1 MGLIET
7 FFNWEILVRSFP
19 ILLRGLGNTLL
30 LGVAAIFFGSVFG
43 LLLCFVRLYAPKPF
57 QYLAVAYIDVFRAL
71 PILVVLILI
80 YYALPFVGISFSSFT
95 SATLA
100 LSLVLSAFTAEV
112 CRAGIENVPKGQ
124 FEAAAS
130 LGMPFWQSMRK
141 IILPQAFKVM
151 IPPLTSNCIS
161 TVKDTALA
169 SVVAMPDLLKQA
181 NDTQALMANPTP
193 LIGAA
198 IIYFVILWPLVR
210 LVGYLEKRSSAAKA
224 AR

>member
-30 LGVAAIFFGSVFG
+30 LGVSAIFFGSIFG
-43 LLLCFVRLYAPKPF
+43 LALCFVRLYAPKPF

-100 LSLVLSAFTAEV
+100 LSMVLSAFTAEV

-141 IILPQAFKVM
+141 IILPQAIKVM

-210 LVGYLEKRSSAAKA
+210 LVGYLEKRSAA
-224 AR
+224 ARSTH

>member
-1 MGLIET
+1 MELINT
-7 FFNWEILVRSFP
+7 FFNWDILVRSFP
-19 ILLRGLGNTLL
+19 ILMRGLGNTLA
-30 LGVAAIFFGSVFG
+30 LGCVSILIGSIAG
-43 LLLCFVRLYAPKPF
+43 LLLCFVRLYAPRPL
-57 QYLAVAYIDVFRAL
+57 QLLAVAYIDIFRAL

-80 YYALPFVGISFSSFT
+80 YYALPFVGISLSSFT

-100 LSLVLSAFTAEV
+100 LSMVLAAFTAEV

-130 LGMPFWQSMRK
+130 LGLPFWSAMRK
-141 IILPQAFKVM
+141 IILPQAIKVM
-151 IPPLTSNCIS
+151 IPPLTSNSIS
-161 TVKDTALA
+161 TFKDTALA

-181 NDTQALMANPTP
+181 NDTQALMGNPTP

-198 IIYFVILWPLVR
+198 IIYFIFLWPMVR
-210 LVGYLEKRSSAAKA
+210 LVGYLEKRGATAKT

>member
-1 MGLIET
+1 MDVIDI
-7 FFNWEILVRSFP
+7 FFNWDVLVRSFP

-30 LGVAAIFFGSVFG
+30 LGVASIVFGSVFG
-43 LLLCFVRLYAPKPF
+43 LLLCFARLYGPKPI
-57 QYLAVAYIDVFRAL
+57 QYLAIAYIDVFRAL

-80 YYALPFVGISFSSFT
+80 YYALPFVGLSFSSFT

-100 LSLVLSAFTAEV
+100 LSMVLAAFTAEV
-112 CRAGIENVPKGQ
+112 CRAGIETVAKGQ

-130 LGMPFWQSMRK
+130 LGLSFWQTMRMVV
-141 IILPQAFKVM
+141 LPQAVRVM

-161 TVKDTALA
+161 TFKDTALA

-198 IIYFVILWPLVR
+198 ILYFLLLWPLVR
-210 LVGYLEKRSSAAKA
+210 LVGYLEKRSAQ
-224 AR
+224 ARLGH